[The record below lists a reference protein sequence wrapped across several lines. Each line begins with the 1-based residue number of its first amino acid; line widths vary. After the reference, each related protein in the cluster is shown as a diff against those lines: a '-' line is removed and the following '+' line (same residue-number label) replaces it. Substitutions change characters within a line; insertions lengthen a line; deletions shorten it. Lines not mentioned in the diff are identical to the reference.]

1 MKILDNPPYIL
12 WKFGDDILK
21 PKKVMDKKV
30 NWKYNN
36 NKNNNNKNNKNN
48 NKKNNTDEILQKQ
61 KNISMIWRCP
71 NNKN

>member
-1 MKILDNPPYIL
+1 
-12 WKFGDDILK
+12 
-21 PKKVMDKKV
+21 MDKKV

-71 NNKN
+71 NNTKITTSAL